1 MELVKNNMEKNEV
14 VAKIKEEAISNHV
27 PILQDKSLEFI
38 RLILRLI
45 NPKEIL
51 EIGTAVG
58 YSAINFV
65 LELDKNVK
73 VKTIEKNEKMYNKA
87 IDNIVRVDLSDKIE
101 VVLADATEYLP
112 NLKEENKYD
121 VVFIDAAKGQYLKFL
136 ENGIRLVKNGGVI
149 IADNVLFKGRVLSN
163 YNEHKHRTAVNR
175 LRDYIKIITDDERLN
190 STVLDIGDGIAVS
203 KVNKNLR
210 K

>member
-1 MELVKNNMEKNEV
+1 MNLEDVI
-14 VAKIKEEAISNHV
+14 AKIKEKAIENHV

-38 RLILRLI
+38 SFVLKLK

-58 YSAINFV
+58 YSAISFV
-65 LELDKNVK
+65 QAVDGKVN
-73 VKTIEKNEKMYNKA
+73 VKTIERNERRYNEA
-87 IDNIVRVDLSDKIE
+87 INNIKEAGLQGEID

-112 NLKEENKYD
+112 NLHEDNKYD

-136 ENGIRLVKNGGVI
+136 ENGIRLAKDGGII
-149 IADNVLFKGRVLSN
+149 IADNVLFKGRVMSN

-175 LRDYIKIITDDERLN
+175 LRDYISIINSDKRLN
-190 STVLDIGDGIAVS
+190 SIVLEIGDGIAVS
-203 KVNKNLR
+203 IVNKNVE

>member
-1 MELVKNNMEKNEV
+1 MNLEDVI
-14 VAKIKEEAISNHV
+14 AKIKEKAIENHV

-38 RLILRLI
+38 SFVLKLK

-58 YSAINFV
+58 YSAISFV
-65 LELDKNVK
+65 QAVDGKVN
-73 VKTIEKNEKMYNKA
+73 VKTIERNERRYNEA
-87 IDNIVRVDLSDKIE
+87 INNIKEAGLQGEID

-112 NLKEENKYD
+112 NLHEDNKYD

-136 ENGIRLVKNGGVI
+136 ENGIRLAKDGGII
-149 IADNVLFKGRVLSN
+149 IADNVLFKGRVMSN

-175 LRDYIKIITDDERLN
+175 LRDYISLINSDERLE
-190 STVLDIGDGIAVS
+190 SIVLDIGDGIAVS
-203 KVNKNLR
+203 IVHKNVE